1 MAETVRLK
9 SEHIHKV
16 RYPPE
21 LLPFAATFTVPAS
34 SSVSPAILDL
44 KKLNVRPLKTLVSL
58 AYFAQPQNSSV
69 KLVYSVDD
77 VLDREEYTTVLP
89 DHPAREEVYLPATEK
104 LYFNYKNVTTSDV
117 SNYYAYLGM
126 WVHTPTVAEKIL
138 AKYYDVLSMDI
149 SEESKLDKM
158 DLLTRDEK
166 DLVVK
171 YGLLKLLEKG
181 THPLLPSPDPLADLR
196 FKLEREYQVI
206 REEVRTNTVNLE
218 AGQDTVLFDIKPSEE
233 KGEIIVL
240 TGVAP
245 QAPSD
250 PSYGTQIWIDRDEF
264 GEFVRFDCYPLSND
278 FYIPM
283 WIVGVTRMRV
293 YAYTD
298 TAISD
303 WKCRIRYKVCRLNNI
318 LKARWF
324 YEDFV
329 SKHPD
334 LEEFAE
340 RVRLGVW

>member
-1 MAETVRLK
+1 MAETVRLNFA
-9 SEHIHKV
+9 HIQRV

-44 KKLNVRPLKTLVSL
+44 KRINVKTLDRLVSL
-58 AYFAQPQNSSV
+58 AYFAQPQNDSV
-69 KLVYSVDD
+69 KLAYNVDD
-77 VLDREEYTTVLP
+77 VLDREEYTSVLP
-89 DHPAREEVYLPATEK
+89 AYPEKEEVYLPATSK
-104 LYFNYKNVTTSDV
+104 LYFNYKNITTSDV
-117 SNYYAYLGM
+117 NNYYAYLGM

-138 AKYYDVLSMDI
+138 AKYYDILSMNI
-149 SEESKLDKM
+149 SEESKLARM
-158 DLLTRDEK
+158 DQISKDEK
-166 DLVVK
+166 ELVTK

-206 REEVRTNTVNLE
+206 REEVRTNTVDLE

-245 QAPSD
+245 QKPAD
-250 PSYGTQIWIDRDEF
+250 PAYGTQIWIDRDEE

-278 FYIPM
+278 FYLPM

-324 YEDFV
+324 YDDFV